1 MLALVHDLEAS
12 RYLETIEELRQQTG
26 RAPEHTMLGFS
37 SENGRI
43 CSHGFLPIDC
53 GTLRVVAGVVNLPQ
67 RLR

>member
-43 CSHGFLPIDC
+43 VLTASFQSIAAHYELS
-53 GTLRVVAGVVNLPQ
+53 LAS
-67 RLR
+67 